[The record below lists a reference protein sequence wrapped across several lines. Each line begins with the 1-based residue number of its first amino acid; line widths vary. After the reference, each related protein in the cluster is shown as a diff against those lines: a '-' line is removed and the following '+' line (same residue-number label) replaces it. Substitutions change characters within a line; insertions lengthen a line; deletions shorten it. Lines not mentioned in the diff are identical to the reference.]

1 MTKVPFRLDGKKALV
16 TGSSRGIGRATA
28 LAFAQAGADVAVNHL
43 GDAAGAEATLAEIR
57 AAGRDGFVHEADV
70 GDETAVKRL
79 FEAIDRRF
87 GRIDILVNNAGTTR
101 AEDIFAISL
110 ESWNHILRTNLTGT
124 FLSAKEAMLRMAA
137 QKSGRIIQLASVTG
151 HRGALMGHIHY
162 ATTKAGLLGF
172 TKTLARTG
180 APFGITVNAIAP
192 GQVRTELLMSTHAGD
207 LEELAKLQPL
217 GLSEPADIAA
227 AALYLASDE
236 ARHVTGACL
245 DINGGS
251 YFR

>member
-1 MTKVPFRLDGKKALV
+1 MTAPFRLDGKKALV
-16 TGSSRGIGRATA
+16 TGSSRGIGRAIA
-28 LAFAQAGADVAVNHL
+28 LAFAEAGADVAVNHL
-43 GDAAGAEATLAEIR
+43 GDAAGAEATAAAIR
-57 AAGRDGFVHEADV
+57 VVGRDGFVLEADV
-70 GDETAVKRL
+70 GDEAAVRRL

-87 GRIDILVNNAGTTR
+87 GRIDVLVNNAGTTR
-101 AEDIFAISL
+101 AEDIFQITL
-110 ESWNHILRTNLTGT
+110 ESWNQILRTNLTGT
-124 FLSAKEAMLRMAA
+124 FLCAREAMARMRA
-137 QKSGRIIQLASVTG
+137 QNHGRIIQLASVTG
-151 HRGALMGHIHY
+151 HRGALYGHIHY

-207 LEELAKLQPL
+207 IEELAKLQPL

-245 DINGGS
+245 DVNAGS